1 MPPCPDG
8 VKRVKLSGKWSSHC
22 DAVRCDEA
30 GNPAPGAEPKRLWT
44 CTPKPVN
51 DYYSFT
57 AFAHRLNSSEG
68 IRKPLP
74 SDSRCGREGVGGSA
88 WGCAAPQRTTHIPLY
103 VAKCP

>member
-1 MPPCPDG
+1 M
-8 VKRVKLSGKWSSHC
+8 
-22 DAVRCDEA
+22 RCDEA